1 MVVLK
6 NSALGLNFQ
15 FHDLAK
21 NHTLFNGNVYPTK
34 NFRHGL
40 KNSTLITQ
48 AKCNSSPSG
57 LRPSGLEF
65 AFCFRDSGGIFQSI
79 TQIFVGF
86 PQCHPS
92 LRPIYLIMYNVND
105 ISWLQTHQA
114 ICPKSLGTRFNAQDL
129 RRRRFRQNLDIL
141 PVASGAP

>member
-40 KNSTLITQ
+40 KNSALITQ
-48 AKCNSSPSG
+48 AKCNSNSKSDLP
-57 LRPSGLEF
+57 LAMV
-65 AFCFRDSGGIFQSI
+65 AFL
-79 TQIFVGF
+79 FVREGK
-86 PQCHPS
+86 S
-92 LRPIYLIMYNVND
+92 NYIWPICEQPNCETAMNVNHFSNCQNGHVEFLICQT
-105 ISWLQTHQA
+105 ISQEAKNGVLPFNNSCQRSWIEVIDSQA
-114 ICPKSLGTRFNAQDL
+114 CD
-129 RRRRFRQNLDIL
+129 
-141 PVASGAP
+141 

>member
-1 MVVLK
+1 MVLKNSALGLNFTTGITTVVVVPVVTNMVVLK

-40 KNSTLITQ
+40 KNSALITQ

-86 PQCHPS
+86 PQ
-92 LRPIYLIMYNVND
+92 
-105 ISWLQTHQA
+105 W
-114 ICPKSLGTRFNAQDL
+114 
-129 RRRRFRQNLDIL
+129 IL
-141 PVASGAP
+141 SVIPL

>member
-86 PQCHPS
+86 PQSH
-92 LRPIYLIMYNVND
+92 RIGIVENYKHTVKIGETNIDYNGKKF
-105 ISWLQTHQA
+105 LQ
-114 ICPKSLGTRFNAQDL
+114 PFDRFFKKL
-129 RRRRFRQNLDIL
+129 
-141 PVASGAP
+141 VK

>member
-86 PQCHPS
+86 PHSQESEVDPGFFIHKKPS
-92 LRPIYLIMYNVND
+92 ILNAK
-105 ISWLQTHQA
+105 TTG
-114 ICPKSLGTRFNAQDL
+114 PKCYDENGMAKLSLDRSL
-129 RRRRFRQNLDIL
+129 LE
-141 PVASGAP
+141 